1 MPANFDLMG
10 LALKCA
16 CPTNEIIYDDKGMPS
31 VMVRLPKKTYAELG
45 LGSSTAVHPAWIVNG
60 VEVDEIY
67 ISKFQNIVYGG
78 RAYSLPG
85 QDPKTSINFDQ
96 AIAACEAKGE
106 GWHLMTAMEWG
117 AIANMCKK
125 AGTMPYG
132 NNDYGKDT
140 RETGYYASP
149 SCARNDSG
157 KIQRVATGT
166 GPLTWSHD
174 RTPGGIWDLNGN
186 VWEWQG
192 GMRTVYGELQI
203 LANNNGADSSK
214 SQSASSAQ
222 WMAINAASGALVT
235 PNGSGTTSGTIK
247 MDNVSGHCQF
257 DTTITEAAANRG
269 SHSCSFESVTCSSNI
284 GDAAKLLLQALG
296 MFKYDSTSGAY
307 EGDYFWWNNAE
318 AERCFLRGG
327 DWGSGASAGVFFSYG
342 RNPRSNAHG
351 TLGFRAAYVKLP
363 AA

>member
-16 CPTNEIIYDDKGMPS
+16 CPTNEIIYDDKGIPS

-67 ISKFQNIVYGG
+67 ISKFQNIVHGG

-85 QDPKTSINFDQ
+85 QDPKVSINFDQ
-96 AIAACEAKGE
+96 AREACEAKGA

-117 AIANMCKK
+117 AIANMCKA
-125 AGTMPYG
+125 AGQLPYG
-132 NNDYGKDT
+132 NNNYGKDT

-149 SCARNDSG
+149 STARDG
-157 KIQRVATGT
+157 EGRIQRVGTGT

-214 SQSASSAQ
+214 SQGASSAQ
-222 WMAINAASGALVT
+222 WMAINASSGALVT
-235 PNGSGTTSGTIK
+235 PNGSGTTSGTVK
-247 MDNVSGHCQF
+247 MDWVSNHCRYV
-257 DTTITEAAANRG
+257 TTIATKEATGR
-269 SHSCSFESVTCSSNI
+269 SCTFESVDQSGLGANAI
-284 GDAAKLLLQALG
+284 LLLQALG
-296 MFKYDSTSGAY
+296 MLKYDSTAGAY
-307 EGDYFWWNNAE
+307 DGDYFYFNNGE
-318 AERCFLRGG
+318 AERCFSRGG
-327 DWGSGASAGVFFSYG
+327 YWSSGAYAGVFYSYG
-342 RNPRSNAHG
+342 TNPRSYAYG
-351 TLGFRAAYVKLP
+351 YVGFRSAYIKLP
-363 AA
+363 SA

>member
-16 CPTNEIIYDDKGMPS
+16 CPTNEIIYDDKGIPS

-67 ISKFQNIVYGG
+67 ISKFQNIVHGG

-85 QDPKTSINFDQ
+85 MDPKTSIDFDQ
-96 AIAACEAKGE
+96 ARAACEAKGE

-125 AGTMPYG
+125 AGQLPYG

-149 SCARNDSG
+149 SCERDSNG
-157 KIQRVATGT
+157 RIQRVATGT

-214 SQSASSAQ
+214 GQGASSSQ
-222 WMAINAASGALVT
+222 WMAINASSGALVT
-235 PNGSGTTSGTIK
+235 PNGSGTTSGTVK
-247 MDNVSGHCQF
+247 MDWVSSHCRYVTSISTKE
-257 DTTITEAAANRG
+257 DTGRN
-269 SHSCSFESVTCSSNI
+269 CSFESVDQSGLGANAI
-284 GDAAKLLLQALG
+284 LLLQAIG
-296 MFKYDSTSGAY
+296 MLKYDSAAGAY
-307 EGDYFWWNNAE
+307 EGDWFYFNNGA
-318 AERCFLRGG
+318 AERCFYRGG
-327 DWGSGASAGVFFSYG
+327 GWGYGAGAGVFVSRG
-342 RNPRSNAHG
+342 SDPRSSSDGAI
-351 TLGFRAAYVKLP
+351 GFRSAFVKLP
-363 AA
+363 TA

>member
-16 CPTNEIIYDDKGMPS
+16 CPTNEIVYDDKGMPS

-117 AIANMCKK
+117 AIANMCKA

-132 NNDYGKDT
+132 NNNWGKDT

-149 SCARNDSG
+149 SCARDGEG
-157 KIQRVATGT
+157 KIQRVGTGT

-222 WMAINAASGALVT
+222 WMAINASSGALVT

-269 SHSCSFESVTCSSNI
+269 GHNCSFEAVTCSSNI
-284 GDAAKLLLQALG
+284 GNAAKLLLQALG

-307 EGDYFWWNNAE
+307 DGDWFYWNNAE
-318 AERCFLRGG
+318 AERCFYRGG
-327 DWGSGASAGVFFSYG
+327 HWCLGANAGVFYSHGSY
-342 RNPRSNAHG
+342 PRSSAGGNV
-351 TLGFRAAYVKLP
+351 GFRAAYVKLP

>member
-16 CPTNEIIYDDKGMPS
+16 CPTNEIIYDDKGIPS

-45 LGSSTAVHPAWIVNG
+45 LGTSTAVHPAWIVNG

-67 ISKFQNIVYGG
+67 ISKFQNIVHGG

-85 QDPKTSINFDQ
+85 QDPKVSINFDQ
-96 AIAACEAKGE
+96 AREACEAKGA

-117 AIANMCKK
+117 AIANMCKA

-149 SCARNDSG
+149 SCERDANG

-214 SQSASSAQ
+214 GQGASSAQ
-222 WMAINAASGALVT
+222 WMAINASSGALVT
-235 PNGSGTTSGTIK
+235 PNGSGTTSGTVK
-247 MDNVSGHCQF
+247 MDWVSNHCRYV
-257 DTTITEAAANRG
+257 TTIATKEATGRG
-269 SHSCSFESVTCSSNI
+269 CSFESVDQSGLGANAI
-284 GDAAKLLLQALG
+284 LLLQALG
-296 MFKYDSTSGAY
+296 MLKYDSTAGAY
-307 EGDYFWWNNAE
+307 DGDYFYFNNGE
-318 AERCFLRGG
+318 AERCFGRGG
-327 DWGSGASAGVFFSYG
+327 SWAGGAVAGVFYSHGTY
-342 RNPRSNAHG
+342 PRSYAYG
-351 TLGFRAAYVKLP
+351 SLGFRSAYIKLP
-363 AA
+363 SA

>member
-149 SCARNDSG
+149 SCDRDGSSR
-157 KIQRVATGT
+157 IQRVATGT

-214 SQSASSAQ
+214 SQGASSAQ
-222 WMAINAASGALVT
+222 WMAISGSSGALIT
-235 PNGSGTTSGTIK
+235 PNGSGTTSGSIK
-247 MDNVSGHCQF
+247 MAYVSSHCQYS
-257 DTTITEAAANRG
+257 TTMSGQSTDGRGCNFEAVDCDG
-269 SHSCSFESVTCSSNI
+269 TI
-284 GDAAKLLLQALG
+284 GNDAKLLLQAIG
-296 MFKYDSTSGAY
+296 MLKYDSTAGAY
-307 EGDYFWWNNAE
+307 EGDYFYWNNGE
-318 AERCFLRGG
+318 TERCFHRGG
-327 DWGSGASAGVFFSYG
+327 GWDTGVSAGVFSSLG
-342 RNPRSNAHG
+342 TNPRSSASG
-351 TLGFRAAYVKLP
+351 LIGFRAAYVKLP

>member
-16 CPTNEIIYDDKGMPS
+16 CPTNEIVYDDKGMPS

-85 QDPKTSINFDQ
+85 QDPKTSISFDQ

-140 RETGYYASP
+140 RESGYYASP
-149 SCARNDSG
+149 STSRDSNG
-157 KIQRVATGT
+157 RIQRVGTGT

-214 SQSASSAQ
+214 SQGASSAQ
-222 WMAINAASGALVT
+222 WMAINASSGALVT

-257 DTTITEAAANRG
+257 DTTITEAAASRG
-269 SHSCSFESVTCSSNI
+269 NHSCSFEAVTCSSNI

-307 EGDYFWWNNAE
+307 DGDYFWWNNAE
-318 AERCFLRGG
+318 AERCFFRGG
-327 DWGSGASAGVFFSYG
+327 DWRDGAGAGVFGSDG
-342 RNPRSNAHG
+342 NDPRSGVSTNV
-351 TLGFRAAYVKLP
+351 GFRAAYVKLP

>member
-117 AIANMCKK
+117 AIANMCKA

-132 NNDYGKDT
+132 NNNYGKDN
-140 RETGYYASP
+140 REAGYYASP
-149 SCARNDSG
+149 SCARDGSG
-157 KIQRVATGT
+157 RIQRVATGT

-214 SQSASSAQ
+214 SQGASSAQ
-222 WMAINAASGALVT
+222 WMAINASSGALIT
-235 PNGSGTTSGTIK
+235 PNGSGTTSGSVK
-247 MDNVSGHCQF
+247 MDWISGHCRYS
-257 DTTITEAAANRG
+257 TNITVKEATYR
-269 SHSCSFESVTCSSNI
+269 SCSFESVDCDSTI
-284 GDAAKLLLQALG
+284 GDAAKLLLQAIG
-296 MFKYDSTSGAY
+296 MLKYDSTSGAY
-307 EGDYFWWNNAE
+307 EGDWFYFNNGE
-318 AERCFLRGG
+318 AERCFSRGG
-327 DWGSGASAGVFFSYG
+327 DWYYGAGAGVFRSNGYY
-342 RNPRSNAHG
+342 PRSNASG
-351 TLGFRAAYVKLP
+351 NVGFRAAYVKLP